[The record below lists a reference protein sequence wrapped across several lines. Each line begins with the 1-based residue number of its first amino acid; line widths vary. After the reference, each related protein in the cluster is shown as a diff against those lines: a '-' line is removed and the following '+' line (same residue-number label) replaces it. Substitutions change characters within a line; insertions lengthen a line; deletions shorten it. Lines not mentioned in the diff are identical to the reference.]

1 MSSLPSSSFPSA
13 PVDVCVVGAGP
24 TGLLLAG
31 DLAAAG
37 VRVVLLEKR
46 VRESNL
52 TRAFAVHARSL
63 EMFDARGLAEK
74 LLDTGLF
81 LSSARLFGGAR
92 IDLSR
97 LPSRFP
103 GVLMTP
109 QYEVERVLEERALAL
124 GAEFRRGC
132 EVTGL
137 RQDADGVDVDVREED
152 GAARRL
158 RAAYVVGAD
167 GVRSAVRQALGMP
180 FPGKSV
186 LRSVMLADVRL
197 ATEPAEVPVAESGAA
212 GFAFLVPFGDG
223 WYRVIAWE
231 RGSDLPSDAPV
242 DMENLR
248 SVVHALFGT
257 DYGMGDARW
266 TSRFHSDERQVP
278 RYREGRVFLA
288 GDAAH
293 VHSPAGGMGMNAGL
307 QDSANL
313 GWKLAAVLQGRAG
326 ETLLDSY
333 HAERHPVGQMV
344 LRVSHGIIRAA
355 LLGSPLARRLR
366 DTAARAATVMP
377 FATARGTGLVSGIGI
392 DYPAPPGAHPMTG
405 RRAPDLPLAETSDGP
420 TRLYEALR
428 AGTHVRVLPRGAKAE
443 PEPGVTTVTRA
454 DALPLTL
461 LVRPDGYVAEAVED
475 TGSSGRPGPGL
486 LRASDA
492 V

>member
-1 MSSLPSSSFPSA
+1 
-13 PVDVCVVGAGP
+13 
-24 TGLLLAG
+24 
-31 DLAAAG
+31 
-37 VRVVLLEKR
+37 
-46 VRESNL
+46 
-52 TRAFAVHARSL
+52 
-63 EMFDARGLAEK
+63 
-74 LLDTGLF
+74 
-81 LSSARLFGGAR
+81 
-92 IDLSR
+92 
-97 LPSRFP
+97 
-103 GVLMTP
+103 
-109 QYEVERVLEERALAL
+109 
-124 GAEFRRGC
+124 
-132 EVTGL
+132 
-137 RQDADGVDVDVREED
+137 
-152 GAARRL
+152 
-158 RAAYVVGAD
+158 VGAD

-197 ATEPAEVPVAESGAA
+197 ATEPAEVPAVESAAA

-223 WYRVIAWE
+223 WYRAIVWE

-257 DYGMGDARW
+257 DFGMGDPRW

-313 GWKLAAVLQGRAG
+313 GWKLAAVLQGRAA

-366 DTAARAATVMP
+366 DTAFRAATAVP
-377 FATARGTGLVSGIGI
+377 LATARGAGLVSGIGI

-405 RRAPDLPLAETSDGP
+405 RRAPDVPLAETPDGP

-428 AGTHVRVLPRGAKAE
+428 AGTYVRVLPRGAKAE
-443 PEPGVTTVTRA
+443 PEPGITTVTRA
-454 DALPLTL
+454 DAFPLTL
-461 LVRPDGYVAEAVED
+461 LVRPDGYVAEAAED
-475 TGSSGRPGPGL
+475 TESSGRPGSDL
-486 LRASDA
+486 LRASSGVPNA